1 MRPEVVEARLLDY
14 FAIDWQLYAEERM
27 RELGWETPS
36 LVLPEFLQRWITTH
50 PDPALQRQ

>member
-50 PDPALQRQ
+50 PDPALKNR